1 MLMWYCIAMPL
12 KDNSLRVHLCN
23 WAQCG
28 GPVQS
33 LVMCWSR
40 KALLSPL
47 TKLGER
53 ENEAIYL
60 QQAP

>member
-1 MLMWYCIAMPL
+1 MPL